1 MTLATIEPAT
11 TILSPEIEACYNE
24 VMSIT
29 LVTKFDIART
39 KQTDLLG
46 LTLPQLQ
53 QWLVE
58 RGEAP
63 FRAKQL
69 YSWLYKHL
77 VTDFSAMTN
86 LPQALRNR
94 LAQEACIG
102 PMVVRSELASKDDRT
117 RKILLELSDGKLI
130 ESVLM
135 LYPPIGA
142 RSVAPAKGT
151 GRSTSGRP
159 QGAPLHVSSAG
170 NVVAPLAGA
179 RSMTGARATVCV
191 STQAGCAFGCTFCA
205 TGQMGFDR
213 HLSAGEIVA
222 QVLFF
227 ARELRTA
234 PWSAM
239 GDREDHLSSHEMT
252 SPSTGHGRGDP
263 RGRPQIGRPGVVP
276 PIDHIT
282 NIVLMG
288 MGEPLHNYDNV
299 LQALRILNSAD
310 GFNLGAR
317 HMTVSTVGLIP
328 AIRKLSQ
335 EPLQVN
341 LAISLHAPTDEMRSH
356 TMPVN
361 KKYPLKE
368 LLAACKDY
376 IAATGRQVTFEYVL
390 LAGVNDTAECAH
402 QLGALLAPLKQ
413 FAHVN
418 CIPVNA
424 TSADYRPPG
433 GEAIRAFR
441 NILFEHGVSNSVRA
455 ERGDDIAAAC
465 GQLRTR
471 FEKSVRKR

>member
-1 MTLATIEPAT
+1 
-11 TILSPEIEACYNE
+11 
-24 VMSIT
+24 MSI
-29 LVTKFDIART
+29 LPITKSNT
-39 KQTDLLG
+39 KSIKKTDLLS

-53 QWLVE
+53 QWFVE
-58 RGEAP
+58 RGEPP

-69 YSWLYKHL
+69 YGWLYQRL
-77 VTDFSAMTN
+77 VSDFSAMTN
-86 LPQALRNR
+86 LPQSLRSQ
-94 LAQEACIG
+94 LAQEASIG
-102 PMVVRSELASKDDRT
+102 PMVVRSEQHSKDDRT
-117 RKILLELSDGKLI
+117 RKILLELDDGKLI

-135 LYPPIGA
+135 LYPPIGE
-142 RSVAPAKGT
+142 
-151 GRSTSGRP
+151 
-159 QGAPLHVSSAG
+159 SS
-170 NVVAPLAGA
+170 
-179 RSMTGARATVCV
+179 ARATVCV

-213 HLSAGEIVA
+213 HLTAGEIVA

-227 ARELRTA
+227 ARELRDA
-234 PWSAM
+234 PWSAK
-239 GDREDHLSSHEMT
+239 GL
-252 SPSTGHGRGDP
+252 PGST
-263 RGRPQIGRPGVVP
+263 

-299 LQALRILNSAD
+299 LQALRILNNLD

-317 HMTVSTVGLIP
+317 HMTVSTVGLVP
-328 AIRKLSQ
+328 AIRKLSH

-341 LAISLHAPTDEMRSH
+341 LAISLHAPTDELRGQ
-356 TMPVN
+356 TMPIN
-361 KKYPLKE
+361 KKYPLEE

-376 IAATGRQVTFEYVL
+376 ISATGRQVTFEYVL
-390 LAGVNDTAECAH
+390 LAGVNDTAEYAH
-402 QLGALLAPLKQ
+402 LLSELLVPLKQ

-424 TSADYRPPG
+424 TSADYKSPS
-433 GEAIRAFR
+433 GESIRAFR

-471 FEKSVRKR
+471 FENNRNQQ

>member
-1 MTLATIEPAT
+1 VQHLIQL
-11 TILSPEIEACYNE
+11 LSAFLLLSGAEGKTCYNE
-24 VMSIT
+24 GMSIKPIT
-29 LVTKFDIART
+29 QPDTNTIK
-39 KQTDLLG
+39 KTDLLD
-46 LTLPQLQ
+46 LTLPQMQ
-53 QWLVE
+53 QWFVE
-58 RGEAP
+58 RGEPP

-69 YSWLYKHL
+69 YSWLYQRL
-77 VTDFSAMTN
+77 VTDFSAMSN
-86 LPQALRNR
+86 LPQALRSQ
-94 LAQEACIG
+94 LSQEASIG
-102 PMVVRSELASKDDRT
+102 PMVIRSELHSKDDRT
-117 RKILLELSDGKLI
+117 RKILLELNDGKLI

-135 LYPPIGA
+135 LYPPIG
-142 RSVAPAKGT
+142 
-151 GRSTSGRP
+151 
-159 QGAPLHVSSAG
+159 QSS
-170 NVVAPLAGA
+170 
-179 RSMTGARATVCV
+179 ARATVCV

-227 ARELRTA
+227 ARQLRDA
-234 PWSAM
+234 PWSAK
-239 GDREDHLSSHEMT
+239 GL
-252 SPSTGHGRGDP
+252 PGST
-263 RGRPQIGRPGVVP
+263 

-299 LQALRILNSAD
+299 MQALRILNSSD

-317 HMTVSTVGLIP
+317 HMTVSTVGLVP

-341 LAISLHAPTDEMRSH
+341 LAISLHAPTDELRSQ
-356 TMPVN
+356 TMPIN
-361 KKYPLKE
+361 RKYPLEE

-390 LAGVNDTAECAH
+390 LSGVNDTAEYAH
-402 QLGALLAPLKQ
+402 RLGELLAPLKQ

-441 NILFEHGVSNSVRA
+441 TILYEHGVSNSIRA

-471 FEKSVRKR
+471 FEKSRNQQ

>member
-1 MTLATIEPAT
+1 
-11 TILSPEIEACYNE
+11 
-24 VMSIT
+24 MSIT
-29 LVTKFDIART
+29 PMAQSSTHSIK
-39 KQTDLLG
+39 KTDLLS
-46 LTLPQLQ
+46 LTLPQMQ

-58 RGEAP
+58 LGEPP

-69 YSWLYKHL
+69 YSWLYQRL
-77 VTDFSAMTN
+77 ATDFSAMTN
-86 LPQALRNR
+86 LPQALRDQ
-94 LAQEACIG
+94 LAQEASIG
-102 PMVVRSELASKDDRT
+102 PMILRSELHSKDGRT
-117 RKILLELSDGKLI
+117 RKILLELDDGRLI

-135 LYPPIGA
+135 LYPPIGE
-142 RSVAPAKGT
+142 
-151 GRSTSGRP
+151 
-159 QGAPLHVSSAG
+159 SS
-170 NVVAPLAGA
+170 
-179 RSMTGARATVCV
+179 ARATVCV

-213 HLSAGEIVA
+213 HLTAGEIVA

-227 ARELRTA
+227 ARELRDA
-234 PWSAM
+234 PWSAK
-239 GDREDHLSSHEMT
+239 
-252 SPSTGHGRGDP
+252 GDP
-263 RGRPQIGRPGVVP
+263 RGHPERSA

-288 MGEPLHNYDNV
+288 MGEPLHNYNNV
-299 LQALRILNSAD
+299 MQALRILNNPD

-317 HMTVSTVGLIP
+317 HMTVSTVGLVP

-341 LAISLHAPTDEMRSH
+341 LAISLHAPTDELRSQ
-356 TMPVN
+356 TMPIN
-361 KKYPLKE
+361 KKYPLEE
-368 LLAACKDY
+368 LLTACKDY

-390 LAGVNDTAECAH
+390 LAGVNDTAEYAH
-402 QLGALLAPLKQ
+402 LLGELLAPLKQ

-424 TSADYRPPG
+424 TSADYKPPSG
-433 GEAIRAFR
+433 VAIRAFR

-471 FEKSVRKR
+471 FEKNRNQH

>member
-1 MTLATIEPAT
+1 
-11 TILSPEIEACYNE
+11 
-24 VMSIT
+24 MSIKPIT
-29 LVTKFDIART
+29 QPDTNTIK
-39 KQTDLLG
+39 KTDLLD
-46 LTLPQLQ
+46 LTLPQMQ
-53 QWLVE
+53 QWFVE
-58 RGEAP
+58 RGEPP

-69 YSWLYKHL
+69 YSWLYQRL
-77 VTDFSAMTN
+77 VTDFAAMSN
-86 LPQALRNR
+86 LPQSLRSQ
-94 LAQEACIG
+94 LSQEASIG
-102 PMVVRSELASKDDRT
+102 PMVIRSELHSKDDRT
-117 RKILLELSDGKLI
+117 RKILLELNDGKLI

-135 LYPPIGA
+135 LYPPIG
-142 RSVAPAKGT
+142 
-151 GRSTSGRP
+151 
-159 QGAPLHVSSAG
+159 QSS
-170 NVVAPLAGA
+170 
-179 RSMTGARATVCV
+179 ARATVCV

-227 ARELRTA
+227 ARQLRDA
-234 PWSAM
+234 PWSAK
-239 GDREDHLSSHEMT
+239 GL
-252 SPSTGHGRGDP
+252 
-263 RGRPQIGRPGVVP
+263 PGSA

-299 LQALRILNSAD
+299 MQALRILNSSD

-317 HMTVSTVGLIP
+317 HMTVSTVGLVP

-341 LAISLHAPTDEMRSH
+341 LAISLHAPTDELRSQ
-356 TMPVN
+356 TMPIN
-361 KKYPLKE
+361 RKYPLEE

-390 LAGVNDTAECAH
+390 LSGVNDTAEYAH
-402 QLGALLAPLKQ
+402 LLGELLAPLKQ

-441 NILFEHGVSNSVRA
+441 TVLYEHGVSNSIRA

-471 FEKSVRKR
+471 FEKSRNQQ

>member
-1 MTLATIEPAT
+1 MSI
-11 TILSPEIEACYNE
+11 
-24 VMSIT
+24 MSIT
-29 LVTKFDIART
+29 QPTTNTLNK
-39 KQTDLLG
+39 TDLLG

-77 VTDFSAMTN
+77 VTDFSAMIN
-86 LPQALRNR
+86 LPQALRSR
-94 LAQEACIG
+94 LAQEASIG

-135 LYPPIGA
+135 LYPPIA
-142 RSVAPAKGT
+142 
-151 GRSTSGRP
+151 
-159 QGAPLHVSSAG
+159 QSS
-170 NVVAPLAGA
+170 
-179 RSMTGARATVCV
+179 ARATVCV

-222 QVLFF
+222 QVLYF
-227 ARELRTA
+227 ARELRAA
-234 PWSAM
+234 PWSAKDQ
-239 GDREDHLSSHEMT
+239 GDREGHPAEP
-252 SPSTGHGRGDP
+252 PS
-263 RGRPQIGRPGVVP
+263 
-276 PIDHIT
+276 IDHIT

-328 AIRKLSQ
+328 AIHKLSQ

-341 LAISLHAPTDEMRSH
+341 LAISLHAPTDEMRSQ

-361 KKYPLKE
+361 RKYPLQE
-368 LLAACKDY
+368 LLAACMDY
-376 IAATGRQVTFEYVL
+376 IAATRRQVTFEYVL

-418 CIPVNA
+418 CIPVNTTA
-424 TSADYRPPG
+424 ADYRPPS

-471 FEKSVRKR
+471 FEKNRKQERP

>member
-1 MTLATIEPAT
+1 
-11 TILSPEIEACYNE
+11 
-24 VMSIT
+24 MSIMPIIQPN
-29 LVTKFDIART
+29 TKTII
-39 KQTDLLG
+39 KKTDLLS
-46 LTLPQLQ
+46 LTLPELQ

-63 FRAKQL
+63 FRAKQI
-69 YSWLYKHL
+69 YHWLYQHL
-77 VTDFSAMTN
+77 VTGFQEMTN
-86 LPQALRNR
+86 LPQALRER
-94 LAQEACIG
+94 LAQEASIG
-102 PMVVRSELASKDDRT
+102 PMVVRSELHSKDDRT
-117 RKILLELSDGKLI
+117 RKVLLELGDGKLI

-135 LYPPIGA
+135 LYPPIGE
-142 RSVAPAKGT
+142 
-151 GRSTSGRP
+151 
-159 QGAPLHVSSAG
+159 
-170 NVVAPLAGA
+170 NN
-179 RSMTGARATVCV
+179 ARATVCV

-222 QVLFF
+222 QVLLF
-227 ARELRTA
+227 ARELRAA
-234 PWSAM
+234 PWTAT
-239 GDREDHLSSHEMT
+239 GL
-252 SPSTGHGRGDP
+252 PGST
-263 RGRPQIGRPGVVP
+263 

-299 LQALRILNSAD
+299 LRALRILNSPD

-317 HMTVSTVGLIP
+317 HMTVSTVGLVP

-341 LAISLHAPTDEMRSH
+341 LAISLHAPTDELRSQ

-361 KKYPLKE
+361 RKYPIKE
-368 LLAACKDY
+368 VLAACQDY

-390 LAGVNDTAECAH
+390 LADVNDTPERAH
-402 QLGALLAPLKQ
+402 QLGELLAPLKQ

-433 GEAIRAFR
+433 GAAIRTFR
-441 NILFEHGVSNSVRA
+441 NILFEHGVSNTVRA

-471 FEKSVRKR
+471 FVEKERKQKG

>member
-1 MTLATIEPAT
+1 MPITKSNT
-11 TILSPEIEACYNE
+11 N
-24 VMSIT
+24 SI
-29 LVTKFDIART
+29 K
-39 KQTDLLG
+39 KTDLLS

-53 QWLVE
+53 QWFVE
-58 RGEAP
+58 RGEPP

-69 YSWLYKHL
+69 FSWLYQRL

-86 LPQALRNR
+86 LPQSLRSQ
-94 LAQEACIG
+94 LAQEASIG
-102 PMVVRSELASKDDRT
+102 PMVVRSEQHSKDDRT
-117 RKILLELSDGKLI
+117 RKILLELDDGKLI

-135 LYPPIGA
+135 LYPPIGE
-142 RSVAPAKGT
+142 
-151 GRSTSGRP
+151 
-159 QGAPLHVSSAG
+159 SS
-170 NVVAPLAGA
+170 
-179 RSMTGARATVCV
+179 ARATVCV

-213 HLSAGEIVA
+213 HLTAGEIVA

-227 ARELRTA
+227 ARELRDA
-234 PWSAM
+234 PWSAK
-239 GDREDHLSSHEMT
+239 GL
-252 SPSTGHGRGDP
+252 
-263 RGRPQIGRPGVVP
+263 PGSA

-299 LQALRILNSAD
+299 LQALRILNNLD

-317 HMTVSTVGLIP
+317 HMTVSTVGLVP

-341 LAISLHAPTDEMRSH
+341 LAISLHAPTDELRSQ
-356 TMPVN
+356 TMPIN
-361 KKYPLKE
+361 KKYPLEE

-390 LAGVNDTAECAH
+390 LAGVNDTAAH
-402 QLGALLAPLKQ
+402 AHLLSELLVPLKQ

-424 TSADYRPPG
+424 TSADYKSPS
-433 GEAIRAFR
+433 GESIRAFR

-471 FEKSVRKR
+471 FENNRNQQ